1 MGKRAAIVAVVV
13 LVAAV
18 AVVGFRWGLIPGMAS
33 GTYYTQVDNTQVRE
47 QESDGGIID
56 FTGGMPLLYTL
67 PSYDENGSV
76 PGPELWHGTPASGR
90 CVPATQRPSRSRR
103 HGVARGAVRGASVCG
118 PGENASVGR
127 YDNRVGKHADCR
139 GHRAFRRMCRM
150 GKGSPCSSVSDRPMT
165 SKPSCS

>member
-56 FTGGMPLLYTL
+56 FTGGMPLLYVLPVRGVTEWREVQYEEL
-67 PSYDENGSV
+67 PSAV
-76 PGPELWHGTPASGR
+76 QAR
-90 CVPATQRPSRSRR
+90 MRR
-103 HGVARGAVRGASVCG
+103 
-118 PGENASVGR
+118 
-127 YDNRVGKHADCR
+127 
-139 GHRAFRRMCRM
+139 
-150 GKGSPCSSVSDRPMT
+150 
-165 SKPSCS
+165 

>member
-33 GTYYTQVDNTQVRE
+33 GTYYTQIRE
-47 QESDGGIID
+47 QESDGGVID

-76 PGPELWHGTPASGR
+76 QDLSFGTER
-90 CVPATQRPSRSRR
+90 QLRE
-103 HGVARGAVRGASVCG
+103 GAYLRLSVLPVRGVTEWREVQYEELPSPVQA
-118 PGENASVGR
+118 R
-127 YDNRVGKHADCR
+127 M
-139 GHRAFRRMCRM
+139 RR
-150 GKGSPCSSVSDRPMT
+150 
-165 SKPSCS
+165 

>member
-33 GTYYTQVDNTQVRE
+33 GTYYTQVDNTQIRE
-47 QESDGGIID
+47 QESDGGVID

-76 PGPELWHGTPASGR
+76 QDLSFGTER
-90 CVPATQRPSRSRR
+90 QLRE
-103 HGVARGAVRGASVCG
+103 GAYLRLSVLPVRGVTEWREVQYEELPSPVQARMRREGDTIIAS
-118 PGENASVGR
+118 ASMPIAGVIALSGACAEWGR
-127 YDNRVGKHADCR
+127 ARLV
-139 GHRAFRRMCRM
+139 RRSLIVR
-150 GKGSPCSSVSDRPMT
+150 
-165 SKPSCS
+165 

>member
-76 PGPELWHGTPASGR
+76 QDLSFGTER
-90 CVPATQRPSRSRR
+90 QLRE
-103 HGVARGAVRGASVCG
+103 GAYLRLSVLPVRGVTEWREVQYEELPSAVQ
-118 PGENASVGR
+118 V
-127 YDNRVGKHADCR
+127 
-139 GHRAFRRMCRM
+139 RMCR
-150 GKGSPCSSVSDRPMT
+150 
-165 SKPSCS
+165 

>member
-67 PSYDENGSV
+67 P
-76 PGPELWHGTPASGR
+76 
-90 CVPATQRPSRSRR
+90 
-103 HGVARGAVRGASVCG
+103 
-118 PGENASVGR
+118 
-127 YDNRVGKHADCR
+127 
-139 GHRAFRRMCRM
+139 F
-150 GKGSPCSSVSDRPMT
+150 SS
-165 SKPSCS
+165 

>member
-18 AVVGFRWGLIPGMAS
+18 AVVGFRWGLIPEMAS
-33 GTYYTQVDNTQVRE
+33 GTYYTQVDNTQIRE

-76 PGPELWHGTPASGR
+76 QDLSFGTER
-90 CVPATQRPSRSRR
+90 QLRE
-103 HGVARGAVRGASVCG
+103 GAYLRLSVLPVRGVTEWNEVQYEELPSAVQARMRREGDTIIAS
-118 PGENASVGR
+118 ASMPIAGVIALSGACAGWGR
-127 YDNRVGKHADCR
+127 ARLA
-139 GHRAFRRMCRM
+139 RRSLIVR
-150 GKGSPCSSVSDRPMT
+150 
-165 SKPSCS
+165 